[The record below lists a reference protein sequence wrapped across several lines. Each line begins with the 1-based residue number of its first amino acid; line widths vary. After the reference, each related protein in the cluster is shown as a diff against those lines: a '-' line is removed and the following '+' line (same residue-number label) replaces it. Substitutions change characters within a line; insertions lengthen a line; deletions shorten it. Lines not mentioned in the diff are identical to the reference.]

1 VYSCM
6 QAGTRALH
14 AAIAQKSQVCKAN
27 TSLTQR
33 AASLT

>member
-6 QAGTRALH
+6 QADTSARH
-14 AAIAQKSQVCKAN
+14 AAIVQKPQVCKAN

-33 AASLT
+33 AASVT